1 VRGVWVH
8 KLVLRSIPISTSC
21 STVSAMVAIFGGM
34 LGSGKVGEGEL
45 VAGRRLGVGGR
56 DVSGGREASG
66 SRDVSWAT
74 ASQGLPPDLSALRH
88 IQSRTVLR
96 SFSSCGVPRRTF
108 IAKLMLVF
116 WLTRSSKAACHN
128 CSSVPAFCIISRLRQ
143 IC

>member
-66 SRDVSWAT
+66 SRDVS
-74 ASQGLPPDLSALRH
+74 G
-88 IQSRTVLR
+88 
-96 SFSSCGVPRRTF
+96 PR
-108 IAKLMLVF
+108 
-116 WLTRSSKAACHN
+116 
-128 CSSVPAFCIISRLRQ
+128 PARGCRL
-143 IC
+143 I